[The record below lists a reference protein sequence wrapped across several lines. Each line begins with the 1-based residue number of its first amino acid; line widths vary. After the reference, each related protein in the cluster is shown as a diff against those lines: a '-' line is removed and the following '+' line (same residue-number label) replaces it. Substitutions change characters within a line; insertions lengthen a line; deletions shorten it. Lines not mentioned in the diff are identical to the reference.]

1 MRRGQAGTRWPL
13 CRRLSLF
20 FVQQQVTK
28 KYEISYFPTIELTA
42 KIEIVIRQRLSWA
55 ARLEGSKMSYS
66 EQAFAEAIGRK
77 ILASKG
83 SRLVELLYF
92 LEEEKTLELLR
103 GFSALGRSE
112 QAKILELLKAASSRR
127 PVKGRTVTGVQPGG

>member
-1 MRRGQAGTRWPL
+1 VVTVKPVICATRRHR
-13 CRRLSLF
+13 S
-20 FVQQQVTK
+20 
-28 KYEISYFPTIELTA
+28 YEISYFPTFELTA
-42 KIEIVIRQRLSWA
+42 KIENVIRQRLGWA

-77 ILASKG
+77 ILDSKG

-103 GFSALGRSE
+103 SFSALGRSE
-112 QAKILELLKAASSRR
+112 QTKILQLLKAASNRR
-127 PVKGRTVTGVQPGG
+127 PAKGRTVIGVQPGG